1 MTNDFGKQQVTDEEL
16 LLASQV
22 LSWSGNRQ
30 RSLYRSLQFLT
41 DQLKAEK
48 EYMTFEPVEDIDW
61 EELDADTEAPLEGTL
76 YVRIN
81 PHVLIPGRDV
91 VFYDE
96 GPKQTPL
103 RTNVANEEEGLLEV
117 NRWPIGKL
125 TMRPNTRVLDN
136 KRNGIKRWVDRPHPE
151 RKEFFNILDPI
162 RSVVW
167 KPVQSVELLPTI
179 FLTDRT
185 RPGTAEQIE
194 FVEKALGTP
203 DFAILEGPPGSGKT
217 TVICELISQYVR
229 QGQRVLLCGCTHE
242 SIDNVLERLVDSTNS
257 ISREILPVRVGF
269 QQDKMSPKAREFHI
283 NRLSHTVRTA
293 ARKHLE
299 GLTDR
304 TFSQD
309 QALDALAGDGESVD
323 AYILQSA
330 NVVCG
335 TPEAVTK
342 DERFRA
348 AFEVGE
354 PVFDVLIVDEASK
367 LTLEDLMYAGL
378 LARRWILSG
387 DVMQLA
393 PYSDRR
399 QLERM
404 IAQEL
409 DIDTDELQVLNDL
422 ADEDYDLDD
431 NSQVAEGAAAFVKR
445 LAGLVDTRFQYRM
458 MADTPQY
465 QEADTHIDAAIGH
478 FGIDRETIQT
488 SLAKIEGL
496 KLRSAMEALVVERQ
510 ESDGF
515 HRQNETA
522 AIDVGMPRAVLKS
535 RSTLLTHQHRMH
547 PEISRL
553 VRDDV
558 YSGMALRDLP
568 DMTAR
573 REWAYK
579 RYSSRAMFID
589 PTHAVSTSRQAGR
602 PVSEK
607 EWIGFETRIAE
618 VELEAFIRWSNQFE
632 PNVNRSVSV
641 ICFLNESKH
650 RLRRMVGQL
659 SSSPL
664 NNGRGAL
671 GINDQ
676 IEIRVDT
683 VDSFQGRESDMVILC
698 IGKNYINSF
707 NGALNRCNVAV
718 TRARYQLVIIGNR
731 EVFARRKKGT
741 LLSKLARN
749 VTPGDFLRVEDE

>member
-1 MTNDFGKQQVTDEEL
+1 MTNDFGKRQVTDEEL
-16 LLASQV
+16 LLASHV

-48 EYMTFEPVEDIDW
+48 EYMAFEPIEDIGW
-61 EELDADTEAPLEGTL
+61 EDADAEVEASLEGTS
-76 YVRIN
+76 YVRID

-96 GPKQTPL
+96 GPKHAPF
-103 RTNVANEEEGLLEV
+103 RASVANEEEGLLEV
-117 NRWPIGKL
+117 NRYPIGKL
-125 TMRPNTRVLDN
+125 TMRPNTRVLDS
-136 KRNGIKRWVDRPHPE
+136 KRNGIKRWVDRPHPD

-179 FLTDRT
+179 FLTDHA
-185 RPGTAEQIE
+185 RPGTSEQIE
-194 FVEKALGTP
+194 FVKKALGTP

-217 TVICELISQYVR
+217 TVICELISQLVR
-229 QGQRVLLCGCTHE
+229 RGQRVLLCGCTHE
-242 SIDNVLERLVDSTNS
+242 SIDNVLERLVDGSNT
-257 ISREILPVRVGF
+257 ISRDVLPVRVGF

-293 ARKHLE
+293 ARRHLE
-299 GLTDR
+299 DQADR
-304 TFSQD
+304 TFSQN
-309 QALDALAGDGESVD
+309 QALDALVSDGESVD

-342 DERFRA
+342 DDRFRA

-409 DIDTDELQVLNDL
+409 GIDADELQVLQNL
-422 ADEDYDLDD
+422 QDEDSDSEEG
-431 NSQVAEGAAAFVKR
+431 SQTAGSAAVFVKK

-458 MADTPQY
+458 MTDTPQY
-465 QEADTHIDAAIGH
+465 QDADSDIDSAITH
-478 FGIDRETIQT
+478 FGIDRETIET
-488 SLAKIEGL
+488 SLGKIEGL
-496 KLRSAMEALVVERQ
+496 KLRSAMEGLVVERRQ
-510 ESDGF
+510 SDGF
-515 HRQNETA
+515 HRHNETA
-522 AIDVGMPRAVLKS
+522 AIDIGMPRTVLSS

-558 YSGMALRDLP
+558 YSGKALHDLP
-568 DMTAR
+568 DMIAR
-573 REWAYK
+573 REWAYN

-589 PTHAVSTSRQAGR
+589 PTHAVATSKQAGR

-607 EWIGFETRIAE
+607 EWIAFETRIAE
-618 VELEAFIRWSNQFE
+618 IELKAFIRWSDQFE
-632 PNVNRSVSV
+632 PNVKRSVSI

-650 RLRRMVGQL
+650 RLSRMVGRL
-659 SSSPL
+659 MSSPL
-664 NNGRGAL
+664 NSGRGSL
-671 GINDQ
+671 GVNDQ
-676 IEIRVDT
+676 IDIRVDT
-683 VDSFQGRESDMVILC
+683 VDSFQGRESDIVILC
-698 IGKNYINSF
+698 VGKNFINSF

-718 TRARYQLVIIGNR
+718 TRARYQLVIVGNR

-741 LLSKLARN
+741 LLSKLARS